1 MLGGED
7 PIQPIT
13 QAQFVKKNSSGL
25 LLLHPSCFI
34 FQFLE
39 ESNLYSFCFV
49 FFLVF
54 VYLAAQES

>member
-39 ESNLYSFCFV
+39 ESNLYSF
-49 FFLVF
+49 FFF
-54 VYLAAQES
+54 